1 MMLALA
7 AGRAEPVDD
16 AADASVVIVKDCLPS
31 LPEILHVSEAG
42 SNPSDAAF
50 IAVFVSGTMMSCLYF
65 SINQ

>member
-7 AGRAEPVDD
+7 AGGTEPDD

-42 SNPSDAAF
+42 SNPSDAACHCRLG
-50 IAVFVSGTMMSCLYF
+50 IWCHDVMSLF
-65 SINQ
+65 LPINI